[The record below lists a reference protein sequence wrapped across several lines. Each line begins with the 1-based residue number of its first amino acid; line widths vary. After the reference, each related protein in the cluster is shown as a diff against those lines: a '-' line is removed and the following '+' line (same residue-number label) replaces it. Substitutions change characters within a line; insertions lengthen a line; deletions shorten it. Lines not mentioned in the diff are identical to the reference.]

1 VLKTEATRGIGVPE
15 LLATL
20 DRFHGAAKPLVAER
34 RSTRARA
41 QLRDQ
46 VTGLFLQRL
55 DALVPAADIDALAV
69 QIALRAL
76 DPRAAAGQ
84 ALARVCPA
92 RDR

>member
-1 VLKTEATRGIGVPE
+1 
-15 LLATL
+15 
-20 DRFHGAAKPLVAER
+20 
-34 RSTRARA
+34 
-41 QLRDQ
+41 